1 LVQELDM
8 GSSIFPRLSIRF
20 GFIAIAAVLAG
31 CEGTVSVDL
40 GTNPPADP
48 AIRDVLVEI
57 EGVEFRKSGG
67 GVQAF
72 RFDSPQQVNLM
83 NYLDGNDFRLLTDEE
98 LSDGRYSGVRLLF
111 GADEEKENA
120 VILTDERDF
129 ELDLAGTE
137 VFSAVDFTVDKDD
150 SSNESVQ
157 LTLDLRQSL
166 QFDDDE
172 GDDPLLT
179 PVIRAIRTED
189 AGGVAGNVTVN
200 CPANSVLAIYLFP
213 GEVTPD
219 DIDGNPPE
227 PYLTTAVGL
236 DGNVSSTGYA
246 FAFLPEGTYTL
257 ASTCDADE
265 ETPAGDEALDF
276 DNAVTVD
283 VDAESS
289 VTQNIPD

>member
-1 LVQELDM
+1 M
-8 GSSIFPRLSIRF
+8 SSSMFPRLSIRV

-57 EGVEFRKSGG
+57 EGVEFQKSGG
-67 GVQAF
+67 GVQTF

-83 NYLDGNDFRLLTDEE
+83 NYLDGSDFRLLTDEE

-111 GADEEKENA
+111 GADEDKENV

-129 ELDLAGTE
+129 ALNLAGTE
-137 VFSAVDFTVDKDD
+137 VFSEVDFSVDKDD
-150 SSNESVQ
+150 SSEESVQ

-166 QFDDDE
+166 QFNDDE
-172 GDDPLLT
+172 ANSTLT
-179 PVIRAIRTED
+179 PVLRAIRTED
-189 AGGVAGNVTVN
+189 AGGVAGNVAVN

-219 DIDGNPPE
+219 DIDGNQPE

>member
-1 LVQELDM
+1 M
-8 GSSIFPRLSIRF
+8 GSRMFPTLSVRV

-48 AIRDVLVEI
+48 AIQDVLVEI

-67 GVQAF
+67 DIQTL

-83 NYLDGNDFRLLTDEE
+83 DYLDGSDFRLLTDEE

-111 GADEEKENA
+111 GADEEKENV
-120 VILTDERDF
+120 VILADGRDF
-129 ELDLAGTE
+129 ELNLAGTE
-137 VFSAVDFTVDKDD
+137 VFSEVDFTVDKDD

-172 GDDPLLT
+172 ADGTLLT
-179 PVIRAIRTED
+179 PVIRSIRTED

-200 CPANSVLAIYLFP
+200 CPANSVLAIYIFS

-219 DIDGNPPE
+219 DMDGNQPE

-246 FAFLPEGTYTL
+246 FPLLPEGTYTL

-265 ETPAGDEALDF
+265 ETPSGDEALDF
-276 DNAVTVD
+276 DNVISVD

-289 VTQNIPD
+289 VTQNVPD